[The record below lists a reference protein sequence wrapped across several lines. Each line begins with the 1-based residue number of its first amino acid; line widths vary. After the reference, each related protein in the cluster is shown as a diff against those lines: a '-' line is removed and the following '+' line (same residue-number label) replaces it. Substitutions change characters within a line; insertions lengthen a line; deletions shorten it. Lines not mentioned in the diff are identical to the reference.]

1 MHADQVSKTPPTG
14 MYISTG
20 SFIIRGKRNFV
31 QPRALQLGLTLMF
44 CLAEESL
51 SNHIGERK
59 VRLDDE
65 NIERLE

>member
-1 MHADQVSKTPPTG
+1 

-59 VRLDDE
+59 VRLEDE
-65 NIERLE
+65 DLERLELE